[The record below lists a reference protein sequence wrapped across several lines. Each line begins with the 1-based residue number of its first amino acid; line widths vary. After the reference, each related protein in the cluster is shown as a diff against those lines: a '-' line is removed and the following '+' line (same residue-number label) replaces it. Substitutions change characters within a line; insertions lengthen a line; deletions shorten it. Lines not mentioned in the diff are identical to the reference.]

1 MRKIPIEGTILA
13 AYRFCFGNIISIIGT
28 MWFPM
33 LVFVAVLGGFAYAI
47 LPHEWL
53 SGHFVALA
61 DPQAFVLSR
70 LPLFALAVPVIMVTG
85 LLVSSMVR
93 VGILRLALEE
103 KPRLTLF
110 WFSLDG
116 RVWRMVAATVLVFVF
131 FIICEIAV
139 GITFGAANFVL
150 RSLVNAPQAV
160 VVLANIGL
168 VAATFV
174 AVIYVMA
181 RLFFFLPAVIVGERR
196 LSLERAWALGEG
208 NVLRIIVVMLGVIFP
223 IYILAVIAIYATII
237 PTVLV
242 QVLRFQP
249 HSAPDAMAFLRS
261 LWPLIPAIIGIE
273 LVAGVLLSGTVFG
286 AIGAAYKAV
295 TAPADG

>member
-47 LPHEWL
+47 IPHEWL
-53 SGHFVALA
+53 SGHFVAPA

-70 LPLFALAVPVIMVTG
+70 LPLFALAIPLVMVAG
-85 LLVSSMVR
+85 LLVSAMIR

-103 KPRLTLF
+103 KPRLTLI

-116 RVWRMVAATVLVFVF
+116 RVWRMIGATVLVFVF
-131 FIICEIAV
+131 FIICEIAAGV
-139 GITFGAANFVL
+139 TFGAANFVL
-150 RSLVNAPQAV
+150 SSLVKAPQV
-160 VVLANIGL
+160 VAVLANVGL
-168 VAATFV
+168 VAVAFV

-181 RLFFFLPAVIVGERR
+181 RLFFFLPAVIVGEHR

-208 NVLRIIVVMLGVIFP
+208 NVLRIIVVLLGVVFP
-223 IYILAVIAIYATII
+223 IYILAVIAIYATVI

-242 QVLRFQP
+242 QVIRLQP
-249 HSAPDAMAFLRS
+249 NNASDAMAFLTS
-261 LWPLIPAIIGIE
+261 LWPLIPVIIGIE

-295 TAPADG
+295 TTPADG